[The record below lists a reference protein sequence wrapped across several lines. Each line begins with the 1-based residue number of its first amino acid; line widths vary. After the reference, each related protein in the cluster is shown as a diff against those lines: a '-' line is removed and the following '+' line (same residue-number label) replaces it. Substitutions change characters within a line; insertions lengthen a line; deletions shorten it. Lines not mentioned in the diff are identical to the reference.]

1 LTFLFIIASSFAPP
15 ASKKPQTFNR
25 NLRVILIRHAEKSG
39 DGYNLSCTGLNRAF
53 KLPAVLK
60 SKYGIPD
67 HVYVPTLSRG
77 PGDETKDCRMF
88 QTVTPFA
95 VKYRLAVNS
104 SFAVGDEQRLVDKI
118 RTNSGTVLAVWE
130 HKRLIDIASMRG
142 VRSMDLNWTRDEFD
156 KIWLVTITNGHAV
169 LTEDKEDIHPDSNCS
184 F

>member
-1 LTFLFIIASSFAPP
+1 
-15 ASKKPQTFNR
+15 
-25 NLRVILIRHAEKSG
+25 
-39 DGYNLSCTGLNRAF
+39 
-53 KLPAVLK
+53 
-60 SKYGIPD
+60 
-67 HVYVPTLSRG
+67 LSRG